1 MSSDPKIWRL
11 LADFLPDAQAIEHQ
25 APPLGTRIT
34 LYALLALVLT
44 ALLWATFAQID
55 KLVIGRG
62 RLVTPLPN
70 IVVQP
75 LEQAILKTIQVRVGQ
90 TVRKGAV
97 LATLDPTFAEADA
110 SQLGARS
117 DSLGMR
123 ARRLEAELQG
133 RIPIDAGGAHSQQQ
147 VQTRLMAERQA
158 TYAAR
163 MRQFDESIARLRAAQ
178 ATNRQDQATL
188 AERVQSLAELEAM
201 QAELQTRQFGSR
213 ARVLEVRERKLE
225 VERDRA
231 TAVNRAEE
239 IRREIA
245 ATEAERTAFGRNWRQ
260 ESLEKLSAA
269 VQERDEVAEQL
280 AKARR
285 RTDLVSLT
293 APEDAVV
300 LEIGKKSVGSVLREA
315 EPLFVLVP
323 LNAPLEAEVEV
334 APADVGM
341 LRVGD
346 AVRVKIDTYPF
357 QKHGTIR
364 GKVLHISPDTFTRQ
378 GPVGTDSAYYLA
390 RVGLDDTRLDGVP
403 TPTLLLPGMTL
414 AGEII
419 TGQRSVI
426 SFFLYPLIRVLDES
440 LRER

>member
-1 MSSDPKIWRL
+1 MSSDPKIRRL

-25 APPLGTRIT
+25 APPLGARIT

-133 RIPIDAGGAHSQQQ
+133 RTPIDAGGAHSQQQ

-201 QAELQTRQFGSR
+201 QAELEARQFGSR

-231 TAVNRAEE
+231 TAV
-239 IRREIA
+239 
-245 ATEAERTAFGRNWRQ
+245 
-260 ESLEKLSAA
+260 
-269 VQERDEVAEQL
+269 
-280 AKARR
+280 
-285 RTDLVSLT
+285 
-293 APEDAVV
+293 
-300 LEIGKKSVGSVLREA
+300 
-315 EPLFVLVP
+315 
-323 LNAPLEAEVEV
+323 
-334 APADVGM
+334 
-341 LRVGD
+341 
-346 AVRVKIDTYPF
+346 
-357 QKHGTIR
+357 
-364 GKVLHISPDTFTRQ
+364 
-378 GPVGTDSAYYLA
+378 
-390 RVGLDDTRLDGVP
+390 
-403 TPTLLLPGMTL
+403 
-414 AGEII
+414 
-419 TGQRSVI
+419 
-426 SFFLYPLIRVLDES
+426 
-440 LRER
+440 

>member
-1 MSSDPKIWRL
+1 MADTPPLRRL
-11 LADFLPDAQAIEHQ
+11 LAEFLPDAQAIEHDE
-25 APPLGTRIT
+25 PPGGSRAM
-34 LYALLALVLT
+34 LYALVALVVV
-44 ALLWATFAQID
+44 ALLWASFAQID

-75 LEQAILKTIQVRVGQ
+75 MEQAILKTIAVRVGQ

-110 SQLGARS
+110 SQLDARS
-117 DSLGMR
+117 SSLGVR

-133 RIPIDAGGAHSQQQ
+133 RTSLGAADPGQPALQA
-147 VQTRLMAERQA
+147 RLLAERQA
-158 TYAAR
+158 AYTAR
-163 MRQFDESIARLRAAQ
+163 LRQFDETVARLRAARE
-178 ATNRQDQATL
+178 TNRQDQATL

-213 ARVLEVRERKLE
+213 AKVLEVREHKLE

-231 TAVNRAEE
+231 AAVNRAEE

-245 ATEAERTAFGRNWRQ
+245 ATEAERATFARNWRQ

-300 LEIGKKSVGSVLREA
+300 LEIGHKSVGSVLKDA

-323 LNAPLEAEVEV
+323 LNAPLEAEIEV

-346 AVRVKIDTYPF
+346 PVRIKIDTYPF
-357 QKHGTIR
+357 QKHGTVR
-364 GKVLHISPDTFTRQ
+364 GKVTHVSPDTFSRQ
-378 GPVGTDSAYYLA
+378 GPMGADQTYYLA
-390 RVGLDDTRLDGVP
+390 RVSLDDTRLDGVP
-403 TPTLLLPGMTL
+403 APTLLLPGMTL
-414 AGEII
+414 SGEVV

-426 SFFLYPLIRVLDES
+426 SFFVYPLIRVLDES

>member
-1 MSSDPKIWRL
+1 MSSNPKIRRL
-11 LADFLPDAQAIEHQ
+11 LAEFLPDAQAIEHDQ
-25 APPLGTRIT
+25 PPRSARIT
-34 LYALLALVLT
+34 LYALLALVIS
-44 ALLWATFAQID
+44 ALLWASLAQID
-55 KLVIGRG
+55 KLVIGHG

-133 RIPIDAGGAHSQQQ
+133 RARLDSDDTAGQQQ

-158 TYAAR
+158 AYAAR

-178 ATNRQDQATL
+178 QTNRQDQQTL

-201 QAELQTRQFGSR
+201 QAELQNRQFGSR
-213 ARVLEVRERKLE
+213 AKVLEVREKKLE

-231 TAVNRAEE
+231 TAVSRAEE

-245 ATEAERTAFGRNWRQ
+245 ATEAERTTFARNWRQ

-293 APEDAVV
+293 APEDAIV

-323 LNAPLEAEVEV
+323 LNAPLEAEIEV

-364 GKVLHISPDTFTRQ
+364 GKVLHVSPDTFTRQ

-390 RVGLDDTRLDGVP
+390 RVSLDDTRLDGVP
-403 TPTLLLPGMTL
+403 APTLLLPGMTL

-419 TGQRSVI
+419 TGQRTVI

>member
-1 MSSDPKIWRL
+1 MSSDPKIRRL

-25 APPLGTRIT
+25 TPPRGARIT

-133 RIPIDAGGAHSQQQ
+133 HVRLDTHDTAGQQQ

-158 TYAAR
+158 AYAAR

-178 ATNRQDQATL
+178 ATNRQDQQTL

-231 TAVNRAEE
+231 TAVSRAEE

-245 ATEAERTAFGRNWRQ
+245 ATEAERTAFARNWRQ

-293 APEDAVV
+293 APEDAIV

-364 GKVLHISPDTFTRQ
+364 GKVLHVSPDTFTRPTPQ
-378 GPVGTDSAYYLA
+378 GGDGTYYLA
-390 RVGLDDTRLDGVP
+390 RVSLDDTRLDGVP
-403 TPTLLLPGMTL
+403 APTLLLPGMTL
-414 AGEII
+414 SGEIV

>member
-1 MSSDPKIWRL
+1 MADTPPLRRL
-11 LADFLPDAQAIEHQ
+11 LAEFLPDAQALEHDD
-25 APPLGTRIT
+25 PPGGARIT
-34 LYALLALVLT
+34 LYALLALVVV

-75 LEQAILKTIQVRVGQ
+75 MEQAILKTIEVRVGQ
-90 TVRKGAV
+90 TVRKGAL

-110 SQLGARS
+110 SQLDARS
-117 DSLGMR
+117 SSLGMR

-133 RIPIDAGGAHSQQQ
+133 RTSLGTANAGQPALQA
-147 VQTRLMAERQA
+147 RLLAERQA
-158 TYAAR
+158 AYTAR

-178 ATNRQDQATL
+178 ETNRQDQSTL

-213 ARVLEVRERKLE
+213 AKVLEVRERKLE

-231 TAVNRAEE
+231 TAANRAEE

-245 ATEAERTAFGRNWRQ
+245 ATEAERAAFARNWRQ

-293 APEDAVV
+293 APEDAIV
-300 LEIGKKSVGSVLREA
+300 LEIGRKSVGSVLKDA

-323 LNAPLEAEVEV
+323 LNAPLEAEIEV

-341 LRVGD
+341 LRAND
-346 AVRVKIDTYPF
+346 PVRIKIDTYPF
-357 QKHGTIR
+357 QKHGTVR

-378 GPVGTDSAYYLA
+378 GPVGTESAYYLA
-390 RVGLDDTRLDGVP
+390 RVGLDDTHLDGVP
-403 TPTLLLPGMTL
+403 APTLLLPGMTL
-414 AGEII
+414 SGEIV

>member
-1 MSSDPKIWRL
+1 MSSDPKIRRL

-25 APPLGTRIT
+25 TPPRGARIT

-133 RIPIDAGGAHSQQQ
+133 HVRLDTHDTAGQQQ

-158 TYAAR
+158 AYAAR

-178 ATNRQDQATL
+178 ATNRQDQQTL

-231 TAVNRAEE
+231 TAVSRAEE

-245 ATEAERTAFGRNWRQ
+245 ATEAERTAFARNWRQ

-293 APEDAVV
+293 APEDAIV

-403 TPTLLLPGMTL
+403 APTLLLPGMTL

>member
-1 MSSDPKIWRL
+1 MADTPPLRRL
-11 LADFLPDAQAIEHQ
+11 LAEFLPDAQALEHDD
-25 APPLGTRIT
+25 PPGGARIT
-34 LYALLALVLT
+34 LYALLALVVV

-75 LEQAILKTIQVRVGQ
+75 MEQAILKTIEVRVGQ
-90 TVRKGAV
+90 TVRKGAL

-110 SQLGARS
+110 SQLDARS
-117 DSLGMR
+117 SSLGVR

-133 RIPIDAGGAHSQQQ
+133 RTSLGTANAGQPALQA
-147 VQTRLMAERQA
+147 RLLSERQA
-158 TYAAR
+158 AYTAR

-178 ATNRQDQATL
+178 ETNRQDQSTL

-213 ARVLEVRERKLE
+213 AKVLEVRERKLE

-231 TAVNRAEE
+231 TAANRAEE

-245 ATEAERTAFGRNWRQ
+245 ATEAERAAFARNWRQ

-293 APEDAVV
+293 APEDAIV
-300 LEIGKKSVGSVLREA
+300 LEIGRKSVGSVLKDA

-323 LNAPLEAEVEV
+323 LNAPLEAEIEV

-341 LRVGD
+341 LRVND
-346 AVRVKIDTYPF
+346 PVRIKIDTYPF
-357 QKHGTIR
+357 QKHGTVR

-378 GPVGTDSAYYLA
+378 GPVGTESAYYLA

-403 TPTLLLPGMTL
+403 APTLLLPGMTL
-414 AGEII
+414 SGEIV

>member
-1 MSSDPKIWRL
+1 MADTPPLRRL
-11 LADFLPDAQAIEHQ
+11 LAEFLPDAQALEHDD
-25 APPLGTRIT
+25 PPGGARIT
-34 LYALLALVLT
+34 LYALLALVVV

-75 LEQAILKTIQVRVGQ
+75 MEQAILKTIEVRVGQ
-90 TVRKGAV
+90 TVRKGAL

-110 SQLGARS
+110 SQLDARS
-117 DSLGMR
+117 SSLGVR

-133 RIPIDAGGAHSQQQ
+133 RTSLGTANAGQPALQA
-147 VQTRLMAERQA
+147 RLLAERQA
-158 TYAAR
+158 AYTAR

-178 ATNRQDQATL
+178 ETNRQDQSTL

-213 ARVLEVRERKLE
+213 AKVLEVRERKLE

-231 TAVNRAEE
+231 TAANRAEE

-245 ATEAERTAFGRNWRQ
+245 ATEAERAAFARNWRQ

-293 APEDAVV
+293 APEDAIV
-300 LEIGKKSVGSVLREA
+300 LEIGRKSVGSVLKDA

-323 LNAPLEAEVEV
+323 LNAPLEAEIEV

-341 LRVGD
+341 LRVND
-346 AVRVKIDTYPF
+346 PVRIKIDTYPF
-357 QKHGTIR
+357 QKHGTVR

-378 GPVGTDSAYYLA
+378 GPVGTESAYYLA

-403 TPTLLLPGMTL
+403 APTLLLPGMTL
-414 AGEII
+414 SGEIV

>member
-1 MSSDPKIWRL
+1 MADTPPLRRL
-11 LADFLPDAQAIEHQ
+11 LAEFLPDAQALEHDD
-25 APPLGTRIT
+25 PPGGARIT
-34 LYALLALVLT
+34 LYALLALVVV

-75 LEQAILKTIQVRVGQ
+75 MEQAILKTIEVRVGQ
-90 TVRKGAV
+90 TVRKGAL

-110 SQLGARS
+110 SQLDARS
-117 DSLGMR
+117 SSLGVR

-133 RIPIDAGGAHSQQQ
+133 RTSLGTANAGQPALQA
-147 VQTRLMAERQA
+147 RLLAERQA
-158 TYAAR
+158 AYTAR

-178 ATNRQDQATL
+178 ETNRQDQSTL

-213 ARVLEVRERKLE
+213 AKVLEVRERKLE

-231 TAVNRAEE
+231 TAANRAEE

-245 ATEAERTAFGRNWRQ
+245 ATEAERAAFARNWRQ

-293 APEDAVV
+293 APEDAIV
-300 LEIGKKSVGSVLREA
+300 LEIGRKSVGSVLKDA

-323 LNAPLEAEVEV
+323 LNAPLEAEIEV

-341 LRVGD
+341 LRAND
-346 AVRVKIDTYPF
+346 PVRIKIDTYPF
-357 QKHGTIR
+357 QKHGTVR

-378 GPVGTDSAYYLA
+378 GPVGTESAYYLA

-403 TPTLLLPGMTL
+403 APTLLLPGMTL
-414 AGEII
+414 SGEIV